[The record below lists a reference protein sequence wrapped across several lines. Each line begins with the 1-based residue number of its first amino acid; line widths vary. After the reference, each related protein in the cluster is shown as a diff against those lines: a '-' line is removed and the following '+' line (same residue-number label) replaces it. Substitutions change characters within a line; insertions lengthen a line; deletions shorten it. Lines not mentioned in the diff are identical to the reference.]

1 MSVTKNKWDFAITIS
16 MTQEK
21 NIETAKTM
29 KAGGYGI
36 NGFIV
41 GSDQCMDTV
50 IAGGGERGLLNK

>member
-1 MSVTKNKWDFAITIS
+1 